1 MKKSNRILAIILPV
15 FCVAIAMLGLCLGL
29 GLKANG
35 GKPAEAAIQT
45 GASTADKSLKG
56 GVIFLDHNQES
67 VFEGG
72 VMQGKSRRYGGAVY
86 VSSGATFTM
95 KGGTITGNQALYGGA
110 IYVEAGGICNI
121 EGGRIEGN
129 SAQHVPGIFLEEGAV
144 LNITGD
150 AVVDNNFYRAYEVEL
165 NIFVDGNLTSTDITN
180 LETKLTDFGL
190 PLTDE
195 QCCGYF
201 VDDELKL
208 GVDTNARVFAVAQM
222 NKEMESVRNEN
233 DIEVANL
240 YTKTAT
246 VNGLDFS
253 LNSSTDTYTAK
264 VNVNNSSLVGT
275 IVAPRMYNG
284 KKVTKLGQNGYS
296 DNTKIEEII
305 YPNTVTEISS
315 LSYLKGLKKFYVR
328 ESLVEGLIN
337 NGYNNNAFANCY
349 ALESLEI
356 STRHPKYDS
365 RDNCNAV
372 IEKATNTLV
381 FGIKTTVIP
390 ESVTK
395 IGNYAFNKNTQLTS
409 INIPSSVKEL
419 GLYVFNGCSN
429 LATVSFNEGLTI
441 IGDSSFVGTAIQS
454 ITFPNSLI
462 SIGFTAFNGVTSLS
476 NVSFGNNLQR
486 IGYSAFQS
494 TSITSINIP
503 NSLKSIDGYAFAST
517 KLSGELIIPE
527 NVIEFGPDVF
537 LSCKELIK
545 VTLLQS
551 CDITTSMFSGCSNL
565 SEVVLGEHIKKIG
578 NGAFSS
584 VALTEINIVDNIEYI
599 GAGAFSNCASL
610 LKVTIGENLKD
621 IHHEN
626 PFYGCASLE
635 SIIVSKKNKT
645 YDTTENINGIVDINT
660 KTLLVGCKN
669 TILQNIISIGN
680 SAFRGS
686 PITSIN
692 IPEGVVNIS
701 NNAFYSC
708 DYLTTITFPKSL
720 SQIDYRAFYNCSSIS
735 RVDLT
740 GSKVSISG
748 YAFQDA
754 IINEIIL
761 TDAKL
766 VETSAFY
773 FCGIYNVYL
782 GKNVKI
788 NVEMPF
794 SGIKS
799 YENINIYTEYEESEV
814 PASWGD
820 KWFYR
825 STSTPLPVTF
835 GVTRAEYCQIVHGT
849 TPVVDTPVGC
859 EIDGVSH
866 IDCDIC
872 GRIEIVA
879 PAVGHKVEI
888 KANGDGTCL
897 TCHKK
902 LEYLFMNGDEDSNVP
917 GYDVTKEGYEAVGLG
932 WNNMRFLLF
941 FAYDYPI
948 TITFDYCLLAQSD
961 CAMHVDIIDSE
972 GNQRNLLKNT
982 SSVPEWTHYSV
993 SLNMG
998 EYMVLMFRAFE
1009 DENNILKI
1017 RNLNFI
1023 KWSQTVD
1030 ATCMASGS
1038 RTGTVLNTGEII
1050 TETLPMLG
1058 HNVETWTIDQE
1069 AVSCTEPGHKHG
1081 TCTRC
1086 NQTIEADIV
1095 IDHDADMSLGLSE
1108 FTCKSCNEKLQLA
1121 YTGQKYVDEN
1131 TILVDSNN
1139 QFYIWTTTQK
1149 KVTIT
1154 FEYFNDG
1161 LASLNIVSG
1170 HMPEGSTDPVTI
1182 EHITEKNNTI
1192 TFKTFTITLEPGDAL
1207 AIQLLD
1213 KDGQYDINENAKA
1226 YIRNLVVTEVEA

>member
-246 VNGLDFS
+246 VSSTYFS
-253 LNSSTDTYTAK
+253 LNSATDTYTFK
-264 VNVNNSSLVGT
+264 INRDGYQGTTVENVV
-275 IVAPRMYNG
+275 VPRMYNG
-284 KKVTKLGQNGYS
+284 KKVDSLGIDYWYNNSISY
-296 DNTKIEEII
+296 DNTYVKTIT
-305 YPNTVTEISS
+305 YPTTIVRFNSS
-315 LSYLKGLKKFYVR
+315 GLKDIKNLKSFYIR
-328 ESLVEGLIN
+328 ETLVDGFVDTSIYYKPFVFWGCVN
-337 NGYNNNAFANCY
+337 
-349 ALESLEI
+349 LEKLEV
-356 STRHPKYDS
+356 SAKHPKYDS
-365 RDNCNAV
+365 RDNCNA
-372 IEKATNTLV
+372 IIDTQTNTLV

-395 IGNYAFNKNTQLTS
+395 IGNSAFNKNTHLTN
-409 INIPSSVKEL
+409 INIPSSVTEI
-419 GLYVFNGCSN
+419 GQYAFSECSN
-429 LATVSFNEGLTI
+429 LANVTFNEGLTTI
-441 IGDSSFVGTAIQS
+441 SNYAFQKSAIQTV
-454 ITFPNSLI
+454 TFPNSLTT
-462 SIGFTAFNGVTSLS
+462 IGS
-476 NVSFGNNLQR
+476 
-486 IGYSAFQS
+486 SAFYETS
-494 TSITSINIP
+494 SLTSIVIGNGIKKLDSSAFSSTGITGEITIPASITELGSGVFADCKSITKAICLQNCNIP
-503 NSLKSIDGYAFAST
+503 YGLFRD
-517 KLSGELIIPE
+517 
-527 NVIEFGPDVF
+527 
-537 LSCKELIK
+537 
-545 VTLLQS
+545 
-551 CDITTSMFSGCSNL
+551 CSNL
-565 SEVVLGEHIKKIG
+565 SEIVLGENIKKIDG
-578 NGAFSS
+578 LAFAST
-584 VALTEINIVDNIEYI
+584 ALTELIIPDNVERIDNRHSFQNCKALTKVYI
-599 GAGAFSNCASL
+599 GKNVSYIDEYFNTFAGCSA
-610 LKVTIGENLKD
+610 
-621 IHHEN
+621 
-626 PFYGCASLE
+626 LE
-635 SIIVSKKNKT
+635 KIIVSEENPY
-645 YDTTENINGIVDINT
+645 YDSRENCNAIVNSQTNQI
-660 KTLLVGCKN
+660 VSGCKN
-669 TILQNIISIGN
+669 TIFLDSFTGISGDAFDGCTGLERVVLKENIKSLGG
-680 SAFRGS
+680 AFR
-686 PITSIN
+686 
-692 IPEGVVNIS
+692 
-701 NNAFYSC
+701 
-708 DYLTTITFPKSL
+708 
-720 SQIDYRAFYNCSSIS
+720 NCSN
-735 RVDLT
+735 L
-740 GSKVSISG
+740 K
-748 YAFQDA
+748 
-754 IINEIIL
+754 EIIIL
-761 TDAKL
+761 GVT
-766 VETSAFY
+766 
-773 FCGIYNVYL
+773 GIENWY
-782 GKNVKI
+782 GS
-788 NVEMPF
+788 EAF
-794 SGIKS
+794 SGCTSLQTIYLSKSIKS
-799 YENINIYTEYEESEV
+799 MNSPPFRYTNSSVEIYCQYSESEI
-814 PASWGD
+814 PSGWGTN
-820 KWFYR
+820 WNYNS
-825 STSTPLPVTF
+825 STKLETHY
-835 GVTRAEYCQIVHGT
+835 GVSLAEYCQTVHGT

-897 TCHKK
+897 NCGEK
-902 LEYLFMNGDEDSNVP
+902 LDYAIINGDVAGLPGFDITKDGFETSCNKESNTTGLFIFAFTDLTIDFEYFLTTQGNCSFFLAKADINEASTDLFEDNTTSTRYIKSSVTLKAGEVASFGFTNWPSEDS
-917 GYDVTKEGYEAVGLG
+917 
-932 WNNMRFLLF
+932 
-941 FAYDYPI
+941 
-948 TITFDYCLLAQSD
+948 
-961 CAMHVDIIDSE
+961 
-972 GNQRNLLKNT
+972 
-982 SSVPEWTHYSV
+982 SSGV
-993 SLNMG
+993 
-998 EYMVLMFRAFE
+998 
-1009 DENNILKI
+1009 KI
-1017 RNLNFI
+1017 RNLKLT
-1023 KWSQTVD
+1023 KWTETVEP
-1030 ATCMASGS
+1030 TC
-1038 RTGTVLNTGEII
+1038 TETGERQGVDLLTGKTV
-1050 TETLPMLG
+1050 TETLPMLM
-1058 HNVETWTIDQE
+1058 HNVETWTVTQE

-1086 NQTIEADIV
+1086 NKTIEADIV
-1095 IDHDADMSLGLSE
+1095 IDHDADISLGLSE
-1108 FTCKSCNEKLQLA
+1108 FTCKSCNEKLLLA

-1131 TILVDSNN
+1131 TILVDSSN

-1170 HMPEGSTDPVTI
+1170 HMPEGSTDPVIT